1 MHRSTLVPWAAA
13 VVFLSARALAGTAT
27 LSTKHAVAV
36 PDAANSLAAAVI
48 AARKRLQGQAV
59 GRRPM
64 GL

>member
-13 VVFLSARALAGTAT
+13 AIFLSVRALAGTAT
-27 LSTKHAVAV
+27 LSTEHAVAV
-36 PDAANSLAAAVI
+36 PHAANSLAAAVV
-48 AARKRLQGQAV
+48 AAQKRLQGQAV